1 MVGQNRR
8 VVSFID
14 IGTSSVRLLMV
25 RLNPNNSNIILSRQN
40 QQVRHGEGEFEDDEL
55 KKEAIKRL
63 VVVFRKFTDLART
76 FATEEFVAVATSAMR
91 EAVTQNGILP
101 LLFGG

>member
-55 KKEAIKRL
+55 KKEAINDSSWYSENL
-63 VVVFRKFTDLART
+63 L
-76 FATEEFVAVATSAMR
+76 
-91 EAVTQNGILP
+91 ILRG
-101 LLFGG
+101 LLPPKSLLP